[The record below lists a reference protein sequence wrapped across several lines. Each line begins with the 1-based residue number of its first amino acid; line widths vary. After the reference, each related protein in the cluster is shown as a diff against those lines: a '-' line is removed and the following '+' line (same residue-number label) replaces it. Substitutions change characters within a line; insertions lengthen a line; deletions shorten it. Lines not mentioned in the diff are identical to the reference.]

1 VVIRGKAPARNLTAP
16 QLSAQPAPP
25 KTEIKEKSKKKSTP
39 KFTDENS
46 QFLNT
51 K

>member
-25 KTEIKEKSKKKSTP
+25 KTEKSKKNQLQNLQK
-39 KFTDENS
+39 KNS
-46 QFLNT
+46 QF
-51 K
+51 